1 MISLTLRVILHMAL
15 EPFPASM
22 SRASLVSDMAR
33 CSRSIM
39 LQARLN
45 RSFSRLSTVGYLASF
60 SCMVG
65 ERPRFSGHMDLLLG
79 EGSLTHLHLPAAAFL
94 HK

>member
-1 MISLTLRVILHMAL
+1 MISLTLHVILHMAL
-15 EPFPASM
+15 EPFPVSM

-45 RSFSRLSTVGYLASF
+45 RSFSRLSSRGYLASF

-65 ERPRFSGHMDLLLG
+65 KRPQFSGIMDLLLG
-79 EGSLTHLHLPAAAFL
+79 EGSLTHIHLLAAAFL